1 MSLSGE
7 AISFCRTSTKR
18 LKGIQ
23 VRAYAKKDKWEAV
36 TTGNRTILGDKTP
49 LSFKM
54 KLHNSSP
61 PLTQP
66 TNTPLHQQQQHH
78 HRPFQLTQ
86 LQLQRTNTMTTNKK
100 ATNNGSTTT
109 VR

>member
-61 PLTQP
+61 PLTTHQHTTTP
-66 TNTPLHQQQQHH
+66 TTTAPPQTISTNTIATPKDQHDDHQQEGHQQ
-78 HRPFQLTQ
+78 R
-86 LQLQRTNTMTTNKK
+86 
-100 ATNNGSTTT
+100 
-109 VR
+109 